1 MAADITKQQLMFS
14 LIEVWK
20 KGEQTQ
26 QEFCKEKELN
36 YPQFQYWLR
45 RYKQAVEPESGQSS
59 FTQVKFK
66 PQPIA
71 SGSLEL
77 VFPDGRK
84 LIFHQPVD
92 AVFVRSLIQ

>member
-14 LIEVWK
+14 LIELWK
-20 KGEQTQ
+20 KGDQTQ

-45 RYKQAVEPESGQSS
+45 RYKQAVEPESSQSS
-59 FTQVKFK
+59 FTQVKLK

-77 VFPDGRK
+77 VFADGRK

-92 AVFVRSLIQ
+92 VAFVRSLIQ